1 MEEDEGKRGKI
12 RTLQEGKAGKPKGM
26 LDTESSRW
34 KKSKEP
40 KVSGEQL
47 GAVMPRLECRRV
59 AKNEGKWRNVGG
71 LQARQFVGVQT
82 KTVCKGMSRV
92 GVSKGWKK

>member
-1 MEEDEGKRGKI
+1 MKKRYAGG
-12 RTLQEGKAGKPKGM
+12 TGGKAK
-26 LDTESSRW
+26 LCESRNTESSRW

>member
-1 MEEDEGKRGKI
+1 MI
-12 RTLQEGKAGKPKGM
+12 
-26 LDTESSRW
+26 
-34 KKSKEP
+34 
-40 KVSGEQL
+40 
-47 GAVMPRLECRRV
+47 PRLECRRFAKHEGTWRNGGGLQARQLARDEQCYGGWRRV